1 MKPVAHRLL
10 LLRHAE
16 AVPAPAGDLS
26 AAADL
31 ARPLTEEGHRLARH
45 RGEMMRRAGI
55 VPDVVLCSPA
65 LRTRQTYAGL
75 LPFGQNARSDIRP
88 EIRIEPTLYL
98 AAPDELLAR
107 LRVTPDAVHTVL
119 LVGHNPGLPA
129 LARYLNGV
137 ETALESDFGLGTLA
151 SFRVEVEK
159 QESIALAWK
168 GLGPRTAWLESFS
181 QN

>member
-1 MKPVAHRLL
+1 MKPVDHRLL

-16 AVPAPAGDLS
+16 AEPPPAGDFS

-31 ARPLTEEGHRLARH
+31 ARPLTPAGHRMARA
-45 RGEMMRRAGI
+45 RGESMRRAGI
-55 VPDVVLCSPA
+55 VPDLVLCSPA

-75 LPFGQNARSDIRP
+75 LPFGQGARP

-107 LRVTPDAVHTVL
+107 LRATHDSVHTVL

-137 ETALESDFGLGTLA
+137 ESALDSDFGLGTMA
-151 SFRVEVEK
+151 TFRVEAEER
-159 QESIALAWK
+159 ESIALAWK
-168 GLGPRTAWLESFS
+168 SLGPKTAWLESFS

>member
-1 MKPVAHRLL
+1 ML

-16 AVPAPAGDLS
+16 AQPPAGGDLS
-26 AAADL
+26 ATADL
-31 ARPLTEEGHRLARH
+31 ARPLTDEGHRLARH
-45 RGEMMRRAGI
+45 RGETMRRTGI
-55 VPDVVLCSPA
+55 VPDLVLCSPA

-75 LPFGQNARSDIRP
+75 LPFGQNARP

-107 LRVTPDAVHTVL
+107 LRVTPDSVHTVL

-151 SFRVEVEK
+151 SFRVEVEE

-168 GLGPRTAWLESFS
+168 GLGPKTSWLESFS

>member
-1 MKPVAHRLL
+1 M
-10 LLRHAE
+10 RHAE
-16 AVPAPAGDLS
+16 AQPAPAGDLS
-26 AAADL
+26 TTADL
-31 ARPLTEEGHRLARH
+31 ARPLTDEGHRLARQ

-55 VPDVVLCSPA
+55 VPDLVLCSPA

-75 LPFGQNARSDIRP
+75 LPFGQNARP

-107 LRVTPDAVHTVL
+107 LRVTPDVLHTVL

-168 GLGPRTAWLESFS
+168 GLGPKTAWLESFS